1 MRMDKLTIK
10 AQEAV
15 QQAQQI
21 AERSQNV
28 QIDLEHLLAALLA
41 QTEGITGPI
50 LQKLG
55 VNVGLLTQQVQAEIG
70 KLPKVSGTA
79 EHGGSMTARLR
90 QALNGA
96 FDEAERLKDEY
107 VSTEHLLLA
116 IVADGQGAAGDCSR
130 RRASTR
136 DSLLQALRDVRGSQR
151 VTDQN
156 PEEKYQA
163 LESLGGT

>member
-10 AQEAV
+10 EQEAV
-15 QQAQQI
+15 QQAQQL

-28 QIDLEHLLAALLA
+28 QIDLEHLLAALLS
-41 QTEGITGPI
+41 QTEGLTGPI

-55 VNVGLLTQQVQAEIG
+55 VNVGLLQQQVQSEIG
-70 KLPKVSGTA
+70 KFPKVSGAA
-79 EHGGSMTARLR
+79 EHGSGMTPRLR
-90 QALNGA
+90 QALNAA
-96 FDEAERLKDEY
+96 FAEAERLKDEY

-116 IVADGQGAAGDCSR
+116 IVADTQGQAGR
-130 RRASTR
+130 
-136 DSLLQALRDVRGSQR
+136 LLKAQGVTQDGVMQALKDVRGSQR

-163 LESLGGT
+163 